1 VVSTVM
7 SNIGLTLALE
17 ALGITHIR
25 TGVGDRQVLAKMQE
39 TGAVMGGED
48 SGHMIFLDNH
58 TTGDGMLSALRLIT
72 VMAETGR
79 SLSELAGVMQV
90 FPQVLK
96 NVEVDASR
104 PDFMQVPDIAGAI
117 DEVRSQLG
125 DKGRV
130 LVRYSG
136 TQPLLRVMVEGP
148 ENETIQ
154 AACDRICRVI
164 QTHL

>member
-1 VVSTVM
+1 
-7 SNIGLTLALE
+7 
-17 ALGITHIR
+17 
-25 TGVGDRQVLAKMQE
+25 
-39 TGAVMGGED
+39 
-48 SGHMIFLDNH
+48 
-58 TTGDGMLSALRLIT
+58 MLSALRLIT
-72 VMAETGR
+72 VMAETGC
-79 SLSELAGVMQV
+79 SLSDLAGVMQV

-148 ENETIQ
+148 EMRRSKRHAIESAGLFKPIFK
-154 AACDRICRVI
+154 CVKIFRKIFFCVYGC
-164 QTHL
+164 H